1 MLVKVF
7 FTSIGVTIF
16 TIACLRII
24 REGINFAL
32 IKENNRIRQMNAQL
46 NAHYQ
51 NKISEVDTLYRIIN
65 HIKNQLSLLKLK
77 DCPEEE
83 FKNIPFEII
92 DWINQLDA
100 VKKIGVNNGVY
111 K

>member
-1 MLVKVF
+1 MLIKIF
-7 FTSIGVTIF
+7 FTSIGIMLF
-16 TIACLRII
+16 TIACLMII

-32 IKENNRIRQMNAQL
+32 IKENHKIKQINTQL
-46 NAHYQ
+46 NSLYQ
-51 NKISEVDTLYRIIN
+51 NKISEVDTLYKIIN

-77 DCPEEE
+77 ECPEEE
-83 FKNIPFEII
+83 FKKIPFEII

-100 VKKIGVNNGVY
+100 IKKIGVNNGIH

>member
-1 MLVKVF
+1 MLIKIF
-7 FTSIGVTIF
+7 LTSIGIMLF
-16 TIACLRII
+16 TIACLMII

-32 IKENNRIRQMNAQL
+32 IKENHKIKQINTQL
-46 NAHYQ
+46 NSLYQ
-51 NKISEVDTLYRIIN
+51 NKISEVDTLYKIIN

-77 DCPEEE
+77 ECPEEE
-83 FKNIPFEII
+83 FKKIPFEII

-100 VKKIGVNNGVY
+100 IKKIGVNNGIH

>member
-1 MLVKVF
+1 MLAKVIL
-7 FTSIGVTIF
+7 TSIGVTIF
-16 TIACLRII
+16 TIPCLMII

-32 IKENNRIRQMNAQL
+32 IKENNRIRQMNTQL

>member
-1 MLVKVF
+1 MLAKVIL
-7 FTSIGVTIF
+7 TSIGVTIF
-16 TIACLRII
+16 TISCLMII

-32 IKENNRIRQMNAQL
+32 IKENNRIRQMNTQL